1 MTESEI
7 QRDITAYLKTA
18 GFIVYRMN
26 SGYLKKNV
34 KLAPA
39 GTPDLLVISPMG
51 KTTWIEVKTETGVV
65 SEVQQKMHLKLRT
78 YGQEVIV
85 ARSVNNIRGIA

>member
-18 GFIVYRMN
+18 GFIVIRMN
-26 SGYLKKNV
+26 SGSVRHNV
-34 KLAPA
+34 QMCEK
-39 GTPDLLVISPMG
+39 GMPDLEVISPYG
-51 KTTWIEVKTETGVV
+51 KVTFIEVKTETGKV
-65 SEVQQKMHLKLRT
+65 SDVQEQMHARLRT